1 MGSTEGGELRSHMP
15 QGLAKK
21 KKNQPNQRD
30 ICSYLAECGVDSVIK
45 DGDDSKMTRGTVIDL
60 QISLQTPVFKKEL
73 CEQLVAAKGE
83 GGRQVDSEP
92 GVSRC
97 KLLPREWMG
106 SKVLLHSAGSYVQQ
120 TDKP

>member
-1 MGSTEGGELRSHMP
+1 M
-15 QGLAKK
+15 AKK
-21 KKNQPNQRD
+21 KKPNKRD
-30 ICSYLAECGVDSVIK
+30 IRSYLAECGMDSVIK
-45 DGDDSKMTRGTVIDL
+45 DGDNSKMTRGTVIDL
-60 QISLQTPVFKKEL
+60 QISLQTPVFKKQL

-83 GGRQVDSEP
+83 GGRRVDSEP

-97 KLLPREWMG
+97 KLLHREWIG